1 MLALC
6 LITCLATAVAQD
18 PPSIAGAVA
27 VRGEAEL
34 SPAEAFASAQAKAED
49 LVRGRLTERAE
60 RAAAALRPF
69 WVPEPF
75 AERAVARWLA
85 EQSLDEVV
93 KVVDREDR
101 TRDHE
106 FGQSFQTTLWFAEEP
121 RQIAAAERQLKRRL
135 QALERTTA
143 ARFGGTIAVWLLLGI
158 LVAWLDRLSRGYMT
172 GRLRAI
178 GLFGGVAIPALFFV
192 L

>member
-6 LITCLATAVAQD
+6 LITCLANAVAQD
-18 PPSIAGAVA
+18 PLPIPGAVA

-34 SPAEAFASAQAKAED
+34 SPAEALASAHAKAEAM
-49 LVRGRLTERAE
+49 VKVRLTERAE
-60 RAAAALRPF
+60 RTAAAARPF
-69 WVPEPF
+69 WVPGAF
-75 AERAVARWLA
+75 ADRAVARWLA
-85 EQSLDEVV
+85 DLSLAEVV

-101 TRDHE
+101 TREHE
-106 FGQSFQTTLWFAEEP
+106 FGPSFQTTLWVAEEP

-143 ARFGGTIAVWLLLGI
+143 ARFGGTVAVWLLLGI